1 MVGCPIAA
9 GERLLRCAMAG
20 SPTDRGR
27 WATLAVLTVARTA
40 MGFQFQ
46 SVGAVSPLLIDRLHI
61 SNVDLGWLIGLFSLP
76 GIFFSLPG
84 GLFGARFGD
93 RRVVLTGL
101 ALMSAG
107 SALMGAAGGF
117 ATMAIG
123 RTVSAAG
130 AILLNVLLTKMLA
143 DWFAG
148 REMIWVMTILINAWP
163 VGIMLALLVLPA
175 VAGSWGVGAVF
186 YVAAAMAVLGAM
198 GVAFGYRAPVGAA
211 APSGSARLSVLSRR
225 ERSLVTVASLPWMLY
240 NVGFAVML
248 GFLPSLL
255 VRGGFSVESAGV
267 LLGVTTF
274 LFIGSVLL
282 GGAAAQ
288 WLAREEIVVAIGLL
302 VYGVALAALPYASA
316 WPLLLTVGLLGG
328 LPAGILAAAPTGV
341 LRPASRGVG
350 LGLFYTM
357 YYVGMALLP
366 PVAGRLQDVIG
377 RSAAVY
383 FAAGAMLV
391 TLPCYLAFRS
401 LASAPEEVAREL

>member
-1 MVGCPIAA
+1 
-9 GERLLRCAMAG
+9 MAG
-20 SPTDRGR
+20 SPTARGR
-27 WATLAVLTVARTA
+27 WAALAVLTVARTA

-84 GLFGARFGD
+84 GLFGTRFGD
-93 RRVVLTGL
+93 RRMVLTGL
-101 ALMSAG
+101 ALMAVG
-107 SALMGAAGGF
+107 SALMGSAGTF
-117 ATMAIG
+117 ATMAVG
-123 RTVSAAG
+123 RTVSAVG
-130 AILLNVLLTKMLA
+130 AILLNVLLTKMLT

-148 REMIWVMTILINAWP
+148 REMIWAMTILINAWP
-163 VGIMLALLVLPA
+163 AGIVLALLVLPV
-175 VAGSWGVGAVF
+175 VAGAWSLGAVF
-186 YVAAAMAVLGAM
+186 YVAAAMAALGAL
-198 GVAFGYRAPVGAA
+198 GVALAYREPAA
-211 APSGSARLSVLSRR
+211 AGASAGTVHLSTLSRR
-225 ERSLVTVASLPWMLY
+225 ERNLATVASLPWMLY

-255 VRGGFSVESAGV
+255 VRGGFSVERAGV

-288 WLAREEIVVAIGLL
+288 WLAREEIVVAVGLL
-302 VYGVALAALPYASA
+302 VYGAALAALPYMSP
-316 WPLLLTVGLLGG
+316 WPMLLTMGLLGG
-328 LPAGILAAAPTGV
+328 LPAGALAAAPTGV

-366 PVAGRLQDVIG
+366 PVAGRLQDALG

-383 FAAGAMLV
+383 FAAGAILA

-401 LASAPEEVAREL
+401 LASSSEKI

>member
-1 MVGCPIAA
+1 
-9 GERLLRCAMAG
+9 MAG

-27 WATLAVLTVARTA
+27 WAALAVLTVARTA

-61 SNVDLGWLIGLFSLP
+61 SNLDLGWLIGLFSLP

-84 GLFGARFGD
+84 GLFGTRFGD
-93 RRVVLTGL
+93 RRMVLTGL
-101 ALMSAG
+101 ALMAVG
-107 SALMGAAGGF
+107 SALMGSAGTF
-117 ATMAIG
+117 ATMALG
-123 RTVSAAG
+123 RTVSAVG
-130 AILLNVLLTKMLA
+130 AILLNVLLTKMLT

-148 REMIWVMTILINAWP
+148 REMIWAMTILINAWP
-163 VGIMLALLVLPA
+163 AGIVLALLVLPV
-175 VAGSWGVGAVF
+175 VAGAWSLGAVF
-186 YVAAAMAVLGAM
+186 YVAAAMAALGAL
-198 GVAFGYRAPVGAA
+198 GVALAYREPAA
-211 APSGSARLSVLSRR
+211 AGAPSGTVHLSTLSRR
-225 ERSLVTVASLPWMLY
+225 ERNLATLASLPWMLY

-255 VRGGFSVESAGV
+255 VRGGFSVERAGV
-267 LLGVTTF
+267 LLGLTTF

-288 WLAREEIVVAIGLL
+288 WLAREEIVVAVGLL
-302 VYGVALAALPYASA
+302 VYGAALAALPYMSP
-316 WPLLLTVGLLGG
+316 WPMLLTMGLLGG
-328 LPAGILAAAPTGV
+328 LPAGALAAAPTGV

-350 LGLFYTM
+350 LGLFYTL

-366 PVAGRLQDVIG
+366 PVAGRLQDALG

-383 FAAGAMLV
+383 FAAGAILA

-401 LASAPEEVAREL
+401 LASSSEKI

>member
-1 MVGCPIAA
+1 
-9 GERLLRCAMAG
+9 MAG

-27 WATLAVLTVARTA
+27 WAALAVLTVARTA

-61 SNVDLGWLIGLFSLP
+61 SNVDLGWLVGLFSLP

-130 AILLNVLLTKMLA
+130 AILLNVLLTKMLT

-148 REMIWVMTILINAWP
+148 REMIWAMTILINAWP

-350 LGLFYTM
+350 LGLFYTI

-401 LASAPEEVAREL
+401 LASAPGKVAREP

>member
-1 MVGCPIAA
+1 
-9 GERLLRCAMAG
+9 MAG

-27 WATLAVLTVARTA
+27 WTALAVLTVARTA

-46 SVGAVSPLLIDRLHI
+46 SVGAVSPLLIDQLHI
-61 SNVDLGWLIGLFSLP
+61 SNVDLGWLVGLFSLP

-84 GLFGARFGD
+84 GLFGTRFGD

-101 ALMSAG
+101 ALMTAG
-107 SALMGAAGGF
+107 SAVMGAAEGF

-130 AILLNVLLTKMLA
+130 AILLNVLLTKMLT

-148 REMIWVMTILINAWP
+148 GEMIWAMTILINAWP
-163 VGIMLALLVLPA
+163 AGIVLALLVLPT
-175 VAGSWGVGAVF
+175 VAGAWGLGVVF
-186 YVAAAMAVLGAM
+186 YVAAAMAALGAL
-198 GVAFGYRAPVGAA
+198 GVAFAYREPSGAA
-211 APSGSARLSVLSRR
+211 PPSSSVRLPALSRR

-255 VRGGFSVESAGV
+255 VRGGFSVERAGI

-288 WLAREEIVVAIGLL
+288 WLAREELVVAFGLL
-302 VYGVALAALPYASA
+302 VYAAALAALPYAPP
-316 WPLLLTVGLLGG
+316 WPMLLAIGLLGG
-328 LPAGILAAAPTGV
+328 LPAGALAAAPTGV
-341 LRPASRGVG
+341 LRPVSRGVG

-366 PVAGRLQDVIG
+366 PVAGRLQDALG

-391 TLPCYLAFRS
+391 TLPCYLVFRS
-401 LASAPEEVAREL
+401 LASSPEEVATGA

>member
-1 MVGCPIAA
+1 
-9 GERLLRCAMAG
+9 
-20 SPTDRGR
+20 
-27 WATLAVLTVARTA
+27 
-40 MGFQFQ
+40 
-46 SVGAVSPLLIDRLHI
+46 
-61 SNVDLGWLIGLFSLP
+61 
-76 GIFFSLPG
+76 
-84 GLFGARFGD
+84 
-93 RRVVLTGL
+93 
-101 ALMSAG
+101 
-107 SALMGAAGGF
+107 
-117 ATMAIG
+117 
-123 RTVSAAG
+123 
-130 AILLNVLLTKMLA
+130 
-143 DWFAG
+143 
-148 REMIWVMTILINAWP
+148 
-163 VGIMLALLVLPA
+163 
-175 VAGSWGVGAVF
+175 
-186 YVAAAMAVLGAM
+186 
-198 GVAFGYRAPVGAA
+198 
-211 APSGSARLSVLSRR
+211 
-225 ERSLVTVASLPWMLY
+225 VASLPWMLY

-366 PVAGRLQDVIG
+366 PVAGRLQDLIG

-401 LASAPEEVAREL
+401 LASAPKEVAREL

>member
-1 MVGCPIAA
+1 
-9 GERLLRCAMAG
+9 MAG

-27 WATLAVLTVARTA
+27 WAALAVLTVARTA

-101 ALMSAG
+101 ALMAAG
-107 SALMGAAGGF
+107 SALMGVAGGF

-143 DWFAG
+143 DWFSG
-148 REMIWVMTILINAWP
+148 REMIWAMTILINAWP

-186 YVAAAMAVLGAM
+186 YVAAAMAALGAM
-198 GVAFGYRAPVGAA
+198 GVAFGYRAPAGAA
-211 APSGSARLSVLSRR
+211 APSGNARLSVLSRR
-225 ERSLVTVASLPWMLY
+225 ERSLVTMASLPWMLY

-255 VRGGFSVESAGV
+255 VRGGFSVERAGV

-302 VYGVALAALPYASA
+302 VYGIALAALPYASV

-383 FAAGAMLV
+383 FAAGALLV

>member
-1 MVGCPIAA
+1 
-9 GERLLRCAMAG
+9 MAG

-27 WATLAVLTVARTA
+27 WTALAVLTVARTA

-46 SVGAVSPLLIDRLHI
+46 SVGAVSPLLIDQLHI
-61 SNVDLGWLIGLFSLP
+61 SNADLGWLIGLFSLP

-84 GLFGARFGD
+84 GLFGTRFGD

-101 ALMSAG
+101 ALMAAA
-107 SALMGAAGGF
+107 SALMGVAEGF
-117 ATMAIG
+117 AMVAIG
-123 RTVSAAG
+123 RTISATG
-130 AILLNVLLTKMLA
+130 AILLNVLLTKMLT

-148 REMIWVMTILINAWP
+148 REMIWAMTILINAWP
-163 VGIMLALLVLPA
+163 AGIVLALLVLPA
-175 VAGSWGVGAVF
+175 VAGTWNLGAVF
-186 YVAAAMAVLGAM
+186 YVAAAMAALGAV
-198 GVAFGYRAPVGAA
+198 GVALGYRAPVGAA
-211 APSGSARLSVLSRR
+211 APSRTVRLSVLSRR

-255 VRGGFSVESAGV
+255 VRGGFSVARAGL
-267 LLGVTTF
+267 LLGVTTL

-288 WLAREEIVVAIGLL
+288 WLARQETVVAIGLL
-302 VYGVALAALPYASA
+302 VYAAALATLPYAPP
-316 WPLLLTVGLLGG
+316 WPMLLTIGVLGG
-328 LPAGILAAAPTGV
+328 LPAGALAAAPTGV

-357 YYVGMALLP
+357 YYLGMALLP
-366 PVAGRLQDVIG
+366 PVAGRLQDAHG

-383 FAAGAMLV
+383 FAAVAMLA

-401 LASAPEEVAREL
+401 LASSSKEVAREA